1 MKIEKYEFTKKNN
14 YNIYLSNGEVIT
26 LNERVITKNE
36 LLLKKEIDK
45 ELYSKLMHDNN
56 VCEAFDA
63 GVKYIAIRLRSIKEM
78 RDYLFKK
85 GYLVDV
91 VNEAIQNLINNDYL
105 DDDRFTKAYIKD
117 KMAFTSKGDYKI
129 RMELSNLGID
139 NGIIDNNIL
148 MIDNDMLFNKM
159 KKIIDK
165 DIKNPVLPPSSATVT
180 MAVKSTSSK
189 RFIPFNM
196 LERPV
201 PPPITT
207 IFFILRQLQYHG
219 AI

>member
-36 LLLKKEIDK
+36 LLLKKEIDN
-45 ELYSKLMHDNN
+45 ELYDILMHDNK

-63 GVKYIAIRLRSIKEM
+63 GVKYISIRYRSIKEM
-78 RDYLFKK
+78 KDYLLKK
-85 GYLVDV
+85 EYPSDIVD
-91 VNEAIQNLINNDYL
+91 EAIQSLISNTYL

-129 RMELSNLGID
+129 RMELSSLGID
-139 NGIIDNNIL
+139 NSIIDNNIL
-148 MIDNDMLFNKM
+148 TIDNDILINKM

-165 DIKNPVLPPSSATVT
+165 DIKNNKKYNGSEL
-180 MAVKSTSSK
+180 KNKIYNHLINQGYSK
-189 RFIPFNM
+189 EKVINVINTYDF
-196 LERPV
+196 
-201 PPPITT
+201 
-207 IFFILRQLQYHG
+207 
-219 AI
+219 

>member
-36 LLLKKEIDK
+36 LLLKKEIDN
-45 ELYSKLMHDNN
+45 ELYDRLMHDNK

-63 GVKYIAIRLRSIKEM
+63 GVKYISIRYRSIKEM
-78 RDYLFKK
+78 KDYLLKK
-85 GYLVDV
+85 EYPSDIVD
-91 VNEAIQNLINNDYL
+91 EAIQSLISNAYL

-129 RMELSNLGID
+129 RMELSSLGID
-139 NGIIDNNIL
+139 NSIIDNNIL
-148 MIDNDMLFNKM
+148 TIDNDILINKM

-165 DIKNPVLPPSSATVT
+165 DIKSNKKYNGSEL
-180 MAVKSTSSK
+180 KNKIYNHLINQGYSK
-189 RFIPFNM
+189 EKVINVINTYDF
-196 LERPV
+196 
-201 PPPITT
+201 
-207 IFFILRQLQYHG
+207 
-219 AI
+219 

>member
-36 LLLKKEIDK
+36 LLLKKEIDN
-45 ELYSKLMHDNN
+45 ELYDRLMHDNK

-63 GVKYIAIRLRSIKEM
+63 GVKYISIRYRSIKEM
-78 RDYLFKK
+78 KDYLLKK
-85 GYLVDV
+85 EYPSDIVD
-91 VNEAIQNLINNDYL
+91 EAIQSLISNTYL

-129 RMELSNLGID
+129 RMELSSLGID
-139 NGIIDNNIL
+139 NSIIDNNIL
-148 MIDNDMLFNKM
+148 TIDNDILINKM

-165 DIKNPVLPPSSATVT
+165 DIKSNKKYNGSELRN
-180 MAVKSTSSK
+180 KIYNHLINQGYSK
-189 RFIPFNM
+189 EKVINVINTYDF
-196 LERPV
+196 
-201 PPPITT
+201 
-207 IFFILRQLQYHG
+207 
-219 AI
+219 

>member
-26 LNERVITKNE
+26 LNGRVITKNE

-91 VNEAIQNLINNDYL
+91 VNETIQNLINNGYL

-117 KMAFTSKGDYKI
+117 KMAFTSKGDI
-129 RMELSNLGID
+129 RLEWNLV
-139 NGIIDNNIL
+139 IL
-148 MIDNDMLFNKM
+148 
-159 KKIIDK
+159 
-165 DIKNPVLPPSSATVT
+165 V
-180 MAVKSTSSK
+180 
-189 RFIPFNM
+189 
-196 LERPV
+196 
-201 PPPITT
+201 
-207 IFFILRQLQYHG
+207 
-219 AI
+219 

>member
-26 LNERVITKNE
+26 LNGRVITKNE

-91 VNEAIQNLINNDYL
+91 VNETIQNLINNGYL

-117 KMAFTSKGDYKI
+117 KLNFTTWGDYKI
-129 RMELSNLGID
+129 INELNRLGVSPIVVEDNKELLDKELLDSRMR
-139 NGIIDNNIL
+139 
-148 MIDNDMLFNKM
+148 
-159 KKIIDK
+159 KIIEK
-165 DIKNPVLPPSSATVT
+165 DIKTNKKYTGIKL
-180 MAVKSTSSK
+180 KNKIYNHLITSGYSK
-189 RFIPFNM
+189 EKVINIINSYNF
-196 LERPV
+196 
-201 PPPITT
+201 
-207 IFFILRQLQYHG
+207 
-219 AI
+219 

>member
-36 LLLKKEIDK
+36 LLLKKEIDN
-45 ELYSKLMHDNN
+45 ELYDRLMHDNK

-63 GVKYIAIRLRSIKEM
+63 GVKYISIRYRSIKEM
-78 RDYLFKK
+78 KDYLLKK
-85 GYLVDV
+85 EYPSDIVD
-91 VNEAIQNLINNDYL
+91 EAIQSLISNAYL

-129 RMELSNLGID
+129 RMELSSLGID
-139 NGIIDNNIL
+139 NSIIDNNIL
-148 MIDNDMLFNKM
+148 TIDNDILINKM

-165 DIKNPVLPPSSATVT
+165 DIKSNKKYNGSELRN
-180 MAVKSTSSK
+180 KIYNHLINQGYSK
-189 RFIPFNM
+189 EKVINVINTYDF
-196 LERPV
+196 
-201 PPPITT
+201 
-207 IFFILRQLQYHG
+207 
-219 AI
+219 

>member
-26 LNERVITKNE
+26 LNGRVITNNE

-91 VNEAIQNLINNDYL
+91 VNEAIQNLINNGYL
-105 DDDRFTKAYIKD
+105 DDDRFTKAFIKD
-117 KMAFTSKGDYKI
+117 KLNFTNWGDYKI
-129 RMELSNLGID
+129 KNELKRLGV
-139 NGIIDNNIL
+139 NEEIIYNNISN
-148 MIDNDMLFNKM
+148 IDDNIYYERIN
-159 KKIIDK
+159 KIIDK
-165 DIKNPVLPPSSATVT
+165 DISINKKYSGIKLKNKIYNHLLTLGY
-180 MAVKSTSSK
+180 SK
-189 RFIPFNM
+189 EKVISIINNYNF
-196 LERPV
+196 
-201 PPPITT
+201 
-207 IFFILRQLQYHG
+207 
-219 AI
+219 

>member
-36 LLLKKEIDK
+36 LLLKKEIDN
-45 ELYSKLMHDNN
+45 ELYDRLMHDNK

-63 GVKYIAIRLRSIKEM
+63 GVKYISIRYRSIKEM
-78 RDYLFKK
+78 KDYLLKK
-85 GYLVDV
+85 EYPSDIVD
-91 VNEAIQNLINNDYL
+91 EAIQSLISNAYL

-129 RMELSNLGID
+129 RMELSSLGID
-139 NGIIDNNIL
+139 NSIIDNNIL
-148 MIDNDMLFNKM
+148 TIDNDILINKM

-165 DIKNPVLPPSSATVT
+165 DIKNNKKYNGSELRN
-180 MAVKSTSSK
+180 KIYNHLINQGYSK
-189 RFIPFNM
+189 EKVINVINTYDF
-196 LERPV
+196 
-201 PPPITT
+201 
-207 IFFILRQLQYHG
+207 
-219 AI
+219 

>member
-36 LLLKKEIDK
+36 LLLKKEIDN
-45 ELYSKLMHDNN
+45 ELYDRLMHDNK

-63 GVKYIAIRLRSIKEM
+63 GVKYISIRYRSIKEM
-78 RDYLFKK
+78 KDYLLKK
-85 GYLVDV
+85 EYPSDIVD
-91 VNEAIQNLINNDYL
+91 EAIQSLISNTYL

-129 RMELSNLGID
+129 RMELSSLGID
-139 NGIIDNNIL
+139 NSIIDNNIL
-148 MIDNDMLFNKM
+148 TIDNDILINKM

-165 DIKNPVLPPSSATVT
+165 DIKNNKKYNGSELRN
-180 MAVKSTSSK
+180 KIYNHLINQGYSK
-189 RFIPFNM
+189 EKVINVINTYDF
-196 LERPV
+196 
-201 PPPITT
+201 
-207 IFFILRQLQYHG
+207 
-219 AI
+219 

>member
-1 MKIEKYEFTKKNN
+1 MKIEKYGFTKKNN

-26 LNERVITKNE
+26 LNGRVITKNE

-91 VNEAIQNLINNDYL
+91 VNEAIQNLINNGYL
-105 DDDRFTKAYIKD
+105 DDD
-117 KMAFTSKGDYKI
+117 
-129 RMELSNLGID
+129 
-139 NGIIDNNIL
+139 
-148 MIDNDMLFNKM
+148 MLINKM

-165 DIKNPVLPPSSATVT
+165 DIKNNKKYNGSELRNKIYNHLISQGY
-180 MAVKSTSSK
+180 SK
-189 RFIPFNM
+189 EKVINIINTYDF
-196 LERPV
+196 
-201 PPPITT
+201 
-207 IFFILRQLQYHG
+207 
-219 AI
+219 